1 MYPNFFRCFPERH
14 RWGRF
19 GHTTPSTDWHTWSE
33 WWSVFKNNNAIFY
46 NSVTITNN
54 NVISDLGDDF
64 TNSELGNDKAG
75 DLTEGKDKH
84 VDDEELSQCLFRDED
99 VIGDQHLLSL
109 SDDYRMK
116 DGEEL
121 AEDEPNAC

>member
-1 MYPNFFRCFPERH
+1 MQYF
-14 RWGRF
+14 
-19 GHTTPSTDWHTWSE
+19 T
-33 WWSVFKNNNAIFY
+33 

-116 DGEEL
+116 DGEEI
-121 AEDEPNAC
+121 AEDEPNAG